1 MDSMANLGFIGL
13 GTMGGKMVQRLLNA
27 GHTVTGYNR
36 TKARAEWLLDL
47 GMQWGESPR
56 AVAETADVTLSMVS
70 NTQALEA
77 ITGGPEGVLA
87 AFQPGQQPGKVFVDL
102 STVSPAASRAL
113 SQQVAERGAQMLD
126 APVSGSAITLEA
138 GQLSVMVGGDYA
150 VYEAVKPILQDI
162 GPTVNYVGENGLAA
176 TMKVAVNLSLP
187 IQILSFSESLLLA
200 EKSGIP
206 REAALQVLL
215 NSVVASPALK
225 YRFPLAIDPPDE
237 PLFDVNMMQKDL
249 MLALDM
255 GRDLEVPMPT
265 SAITNEFLNAAR
277 ALGLSDQDFA
287 VLYRVL
293 AKMAGPGDSGV
304 D

>member
-1 MDSMANLGFIGL
+1 MANLGFIGL

-27 GHTVTGYNR
+27 GHTVTGFNR
-36 TKARAEWLLDL
+36 TKARADWLLAK
-47 GMQWGESPR
+47 GMLWGDSPR
-56 AVAETADVTLSMVS
+56 AVTEAADVILSMVS

-77 ITGGPEGVLA
+77 ITGGPDGVLA
-87 AFQPGQQPGKVFVDL
+87 GLQQGRPGKVYIDM

-113 SQQVAERGAQMLD
+113 SQKVAEYGAQMLD
-126 APVSGSAITLEA
+126 APVSGSAVTLDA

-150 VYEAVKPILQDI
+150 VFEAMQPILQDI

-176 TMKVAVNLSLP
+176 MMKVAVNLSLP

-206 REAALQVLL
+206 RDAAMTALL

-255 GRDLEVPMPT
+255 GRELEVPMPT
-265 SAITNEFLNAAR
+265 SSITNEFLNAAR
-277 ALGLSDQDFA
+277 ALGLADQDFV

-293 AKMAGPGDSGV
+293 AKMAGL
-304 D
+304 

>member
-1 MDSMANLGFIGL
+1 MANLGFIGL

-36 TKARAEWLLDL
+36 TKSRGDWLQDL
-47 GMQWGESPR
+47 GMQWGDTPR
-56 AVAETADVTLSMVS
+56 AVAAAADLTLSMVA
-70 NTQALEA
+70 NTQALNA
-77 ITGGPEGVLA
+77 IAQGPDGVLA
-87 AFQPGQQPGKVFVDL
+87 ALSPGKVFIDM

-113 SQQVAERGAQMLD
+113 AQQVAATGARMLD
-126 APVSGSAITLEA
+126 APVSGSAVTLDA

-150 VYEAVKPILQDI
+150 VYEQVKPVLEDI

-206 REAALQVLL
+206 GDAAITALL

-225 YRFPLAIDPPDE
+225 YRFPLAFDPPPE

-249 MLALDM
+249 TLALDL
-255 GRDLEVPMPT
+255 GRELDVPMPT

-277 ALGLSDQDFA
+277 ALGYADQDFA
-287 VLYRVL
+287 ILYQTL
-293 AKMAGPGDSGV
+293 AKLAGQGE
-304 D
+304 

>member
-1 MDSMANLGFIGL
+1 MANLGFIGL

-36 TKARAEWLLDL
+36 TKARADWLLAK
-47 GMQWGESPR
+47 GMLWGDSPR
-56 AVAETADVTLSMVS
+56 AVTEAADVILSMVS
-70 NTQALEA
+70 NTEALEA
-77 ITGGPEGVLA
+77 ITGGPDGVLA
-87 AFQPGQQPGKVFVDL
+87 GLQPGRPGKVYIDM

-113 SQQVAERGAQMLD
+113 SVQVKERGAQMLD
-126 APVSGSAITLEA
+126 APVSGSAVTLEA

-150 VYEAVKPILQDI
+150 VFEAMQPILQDI
-162 GPTVNYVGENGLAA
+162 GPTVDYVGENGLAA

-206 REAALQVLL
+206 RAAAMTALL

-237 PLFDVNMMQKDL
+237 PFFDVTMIQKDL

-255 GRDLEVPMPT
+255 GRELGVPMPT
-265 SAITNEFLNAAR
+265 SATTNEYLNVAR
-277 ALGLSDQDFA
+277 AQGLADQDFV
-287 VLYRVL
+287 VLYQVL
-293 AKMAGPGDSGV
+293 EKMAGL
-304 D
+304 

>member
-1 MDSMANLGFIGL
+1 MANLGFIGL

-36 TKARAEWLLDL
+36 TKARADWLLAK
-47 GMQWGESPR
+47 GMLWGGSPR
-56 AVAETADVTLSMVS
+56 AVTEAADVILSMVS
-70 NTQALEA
+70 NTEALEA
-77 ITGGPEGVLA
+77 ITGGPDGVLA
-87 AFQPGQQPGKVFVDL
+87 GLQPGRPGKVYIDM

-113 SQQVAERGAQMLD
+113 SVQVKERGAQMLD
-126 APVSGSAITLEA
+126 APVSGSAVTLEA

-150 VYEAVKPILQDI
+150 VYEAMKPILQDI
-162 GPTVNYVGENGLAA
+162 GPTVDYVGENGLAA

-206 REAALQVLL
+206 RAAAMTALL

-225 YRFPLAIDPPDE
+225 YRFPLAVNPPDE
-237 PLFDVNMMQKDL
+237 PLFDVTMIQKDL

-255 GRDLEVPMPT
+255 GRELGVPMPT
-265 SAITNEFLNAAR
+265 SAVTNEFLNAAR
-277 ALGLSDQDFA
+277 AQGLADQDFV
-287 VLYRVL
+287 VLYQVL
-293 AKMAGPGDSGV
+293 EKMAGRGE
-304 D
+304 

>member
-1 MDSMANLGFIGL
+1 MANLGFIGL
-13 GTMGGKMVQRLLNA
+13 GTMGGKMVQRLLRA

-36 TKARAEWLLDL
+36 TKSRADWLLDL
-47 GMQWGESPR
+47 GMDWGDSPR
-56 AVAETADVTLSMVS
+56 AVAAAADVTLSMVS
-70 NTQALEA
+70 NTQALDA
-77 ITGGPEGVLA
+77 ITAGPEGVLA
-87 AFQPGQQPGKVFVDL
+87 ALVPGKVFIDM

-113 SQQVAERGAQMLD
+113 ARQVAERGAQMLD

-150 VYEAVKPILQDI
+150 VYAQVKPILADI
-162 GPTVNYVGENGLAA
+162 GPTVNYVGENGMAA

-187 IQILSFSESLLLA
+187 IQILSFCESLLLA

-206 REAALQVLL
+206 REAAVTALL

-225 YRFPLAIDPPDE
+225 YRFPLAFDPPAE

-249 MLALDM
+249 LLALDL
-255 GRDLEVPMPT
+255 GRELEVPMPT

-277 ALGLSDQDFA
+277 ALGLADEDFA

-293 AKMAGPGDSGV
+293 AKMAGIAETDG
-304 D
+304 

>member
-1 MDSMANLGFIGL
+1 MANLGFIGL

-36 TKARAEWLLDL
+36 TKARADWLLAK
-47 GMQWGESPR
+47 GMLWGDSPR
-56 AVAETADVTLSMVS
+56 AVTEAADVILSMVS

-77 ITGGPEGVLA
+77 ITGGPDGVLA
-87 AFQPGQQPGKVFVDL
+87 GLEPGRPGKVFIDM

-113 SQQVAERGAQMLD
+113 SQKVAEYGAKMLD
-126 APVSGSAITLEA
+126 APVSGSAVTLEA

-150 VYEAVKPILQDI
+150 VFEAMQPILQDI

-206 REAALQVLL
+206 RAAAMTALL

-255 GRDLEVPMPT
+255 GRELGVPMPT
-265 SAITNEFLNAAR
+265 SAVTNEFLNAAR
-277 ALGLSDQDFA
+277 ALGLADQDFV

-293 AKMAGPGDSGV
+293 AKMAGL
-304 D
+304 

>member
-1 MDSMANLGFIGL
+1 MANLGFIGL
-13 GTMGGKMVQRLLNA
+13 GTMGGKMVQGLLNA
-27 GHTVTGYNR
+27 GHTVTGFNR
-36 TKARAEWLLDL
+36 TKARADWLLAK
-47 GMQWGESPR
+47 GMLWGDSPR
-56 AVAETADVTLSMVS
+56 AVTEAADVILSMVS

-77 ITGGPEGVLA
+77 ITGGPDGVLA
-87 AFQPGQQPGKVFVDL
+87 GLQQGRPGKVYIDM

-113 SQQVAERGAQMLD
+113 SQKVAEYGAQMLD
-126 APVSGSAITLEA
+126 APVSGSAVTLDA

-150 VYEAVKPILQDI
+150 VFEAMQPILQDI

-206 REAALQVLL
+206 RAAAMTALL

-255 GRDLEVPMPT
+255 GRELGVPMPT
-265 SAITNEFLNAAR
+265 SSITNEFLNAAR
-277 ALGLSDQDFA
+277 ALGLADQDFV

-293 AKMAGPGDSGV
+293 AKMAGL
-304 D
+304 